1 MPLRVR
7 NAALQPCSK
16 GRRRLLSLV
25 LFQYFSLALLSLS
38 PSLVHIVVVLAS
50 FTNRCVY
57 YAHTHTPI
65 QTHQKYAMYVCC
77 FCVCVPARCMNVN
90 RSHSCALE
98 WKLGRGKTSR
108 SMMVVV
114 VVVLANE
121 NFTHIHEKGI
131 FSENFQ
137 AFYIIC
143 EKHSLIIYNFTRS
156 LHKIEP
162 SIKRI

>member
-1 MPLRVR
+1 
-7 NAALQPCSK
+7 
-16 GRRRLLSLV
+16 
-25 LFQYFSLALLSLS
+25 
-38 PSLVHIVVVLAS
+38 
-50 FTNRCVY
+50 
-57 YAHTHTPI
+57 
-65 QTHQKYAMYVCC
+65 
-77 FCVCVPARCMNVN
+77 MNVN

-98 WKLGRGKTSR
+98 WKLDRGKTTR
-108 SMMVVV
+108 SMMVVVMVV

-131 FSENFQ
+131 FSENVQ